1 MRTILITGASGDIG
15 RAIAERLA
23 DRDTTLILHGRN
35 ITKLEKTCSAAREKD
50 AKIIAFPGDFHR
62 EKDLNKFIARA
73 AKEQIDVIIHST
85 GLAIVEP
92 FEKIALDAWNKALH
106 LNVTVP
112 FYITQQ
118 LIEHLTDNGMIVN
131 IMSVAAKTGFPGW
144 TSYCTGKFALD
155 GFSKSLREELRAK
168 KIRVSNIYP
177 AATDT
182 GLWDSIDG
190 DWNRDKMMKPTDVA
204 EAVAFAIAQPP
215 HVSVDAIEVNN
226 TGGNL

>member
-35 ITKLEKTCSAAREKD
+35 ITKLEKTCAAAREKD

-62 EKDLNKFIARA
+62 QKDLDKFIARA
-73 AKEQIDVIIHST
+73 AREKIDVLINNA

-92 FEKIALDAWNKALH
+92 MEKISLEKWNQALH

-112 FYITQQ
+112 FYICKG
-118 LIEHLTDNGMIVN
+118 LVNHLSQNGMIVD
-131 IMSVAAKTGFPGW
+131 IMSVASKAGFPGW
-144 TSYCTGKFALD
+144 TSYCAGKFAFD
-155 GFSKSLREELRAK
+155 GFARSLREELRPK

-182 GLWDSIDG
+182 GLWDTVEG
-190 DWNRDKMMKPTDVA
+190 DWNRDSMMKPVDVA
-204 EAVAFAIAQPP
+204 EAVAFAIDQPP
-215 HVSVDAIEVNN
+215 HVSVDSIEVNN